1 MKRCIIN
8 KWKYIRLL
16 CINEG
21 YSMMRYLCS
30 RLGKKKSVGGGGLKV
45 LVFVFNEFVE
55 EIKELMRKW
64 LCENEGNKD
73 EYM

>member
-1 MKRCIIN
+1 
-8 KWKYIRLL
+8 
-16 CINEG
+16 
-21 YSMMRYLCS
+21 MMRYLCS
-30 RLGKKKSVGGGGLKV
+30 RLGKKKSGGWGGGGEGFI